1 MQSIEDK
8 KSKAIK
14 FKTPARLREKR
25 EKTTLD
31 LIARRVKL
39 ESFKLNGS
47 ISNEW
52 LNSRTTWSVVDK
64 QIIFNIDLS
73 RLNLLERTFVK
84 NSLTKNKS
92 INSTNRMFAG
102 QHEKALNRSSEIGP
116 EQRDKLLT
124 KALVKHSPIKHELK
138 FIYLFNIALLA
149 CMLSM
154 NGSGVQACDVWKA
167 SDCMG
172 SITTAEEEIMK
183 SDDYTKEELFKY
195 CDKGK
200 AYVDCVNNKLK
211 CCDLK
216 PELRGSLAAYDKQL
230 EKQAW
235 KLGPFCAGLGE
246 SNVIKYKCRTTT
258 KATTTTATKSSKSTM
273 APCQVEKVSFLFFF
287 CFVNK

>member
-1 MQSIEDK
+1 MQRIE
-8 KSKAIK
+8 SKISK
-14 FKTPARLREKR
+14 ITTLKTPIRLTDR
-25 EKTTLD
+25 KTEIALNTA
-31 LIARRVKL
+31 ARRVEQ
-39 ESFKLNGS
+39 ESSELNGS

-52 LNSRTTWSVVDK
+52 LNSCTDWSVVDK
-64 QIIFNIDLS
+64 KILVNIDLYHIKQLVTIS
-73 RLNLLERTFVK
+73 IDNLLEK
-84 NSLTKNKS
+84 SNS
-92 INSTNRMFAG
+92 INLATMFAAAN
-102 QHEKALNRSSEIGP
+102 QDEKIKVLVKSSEIKP
-116 EQRDKLLT
+116 ERNEKISPPPRPP
-124 KALVKHSPIKHELK
+124 KAFFKSSPIKHELK
-138 FIYLFNIALLA
+138 FLLFNIALLA

-154 NGSGVQACDVWKA
+154 NNSGVHGCDVWKA

-273 APCQVEKVSFLFFF
+273 APCQVEKV
-287 CFVNK
+287 CKA